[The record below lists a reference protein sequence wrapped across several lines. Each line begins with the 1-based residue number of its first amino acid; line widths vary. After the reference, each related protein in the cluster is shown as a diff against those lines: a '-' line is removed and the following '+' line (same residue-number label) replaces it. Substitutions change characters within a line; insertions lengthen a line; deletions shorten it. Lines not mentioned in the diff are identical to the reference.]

1 MSFDSNS
8 LTLLTSFMVL
18 NTKTDDSS
26 TTLLHVLADYLKCFI
41 GD

>member
-1 MSFDSNS
+1 MSFDS
-8 LTLLTSFMVL
+8 LTLLPSFLVL

-26 TTLLHVLADYLKCFI
+26 TTLWHVLADYLKYFI